1 MKFNWSIL
9 VWILAVLTGVM
20 AKAPQGWRGIVP
32 LHSTRADVERLVG
45 TAEKPGP
52 VSIYKTPNESIY
64 VEYATD
70 RCKGGVPGWNVTAGT
85 VLQLTVTSKNE
96 QYLSDLRLDLRQ
108 YTKSYDDAMNTYYT
122 NVTEGI
128 KYAVS
133 SNGTVESVS
142 YIPSARD
149 GNLRCRGFPAY
160 DGEKNEYQR
169 MFDSYGGLS
178 WEDEKAHLDNFAIAL
193 QHDPDSIGYILVYAG
208 RRACVGEAKE
218 RALRA
223 KEYVV
228 ETRGIQAS
236 RIKWIDGGYR
246 EKLTTILQPVPRGAP
261 EFAASP
267 TIKPSEVQTIKN
279 CIPKTS
285 KRKRRGGS

>member
-9 VWILAVLTGVM
+9 IWILAVVTGVM

-128 KYAVS
+128 KYEVEP
-133 SNGTVESVS
+133 NGTVNSVS
-142 YIPSARD
+142 YIPSATD
-149 GNLRCRGFPAY
+149 GNLRCRGFPPY
-160 DGEKNEYQR
+160 NGEVTNNQR
-169 MFDSYGGLS
+169 MFDSYGDLS
-178 WEDEKAHLDNFAIAL
+178 WEDEKAHLDNFAIQL
-193 QHDPDSIGYILVYAG
+193 HHDPDSIGYIIVYAG
-208 RRACVGEAKE
+208 RRACVGEAKD
-218 RALRA
+218 RAMRA
-223 KEYVV
+223 KKYVV

-246 EKLTTILQPVPRGAP
+246 EELTVILQPVPRRAP
-261 EFAASP
+261 ELTASP
-267 TIKPSEVQTIKN
+267 TLKPSEVQIIRN
-279 CIPKTS
+279 CKPKAS
-285 KRKRRGGS
+285 KPRKRGS